1 VAVKVIALVLPLG
14 LDSFAV
20 AAAIGLLR
28 PSPATRMRISLLFTG
43 FETAMPL
50 IGLFLGARLGHAI
63 GSAASGLAIVLLVGV
78 GVYTLTE
85 GLRGRDD
92 ADRDRRLAEL
102 THARGARMLLLGLSV
117 SLDELAI
124 GFTLGLLRV
133 PAGVVVALIAV
144 QTLVVTQIG
153 LRFGARLG
161 ARWSERAEQLA
172 GVALTV
178 LGLVLAAD
186 KVL

>member
-1 VAVKVIALVLPLG
+1 VAVKVIVLVLPLG

-28 PSPATRMRISLLFTG
+28 PSPATRRRISLLFTG

-50 IGLFLGARLGHAI
+50 IGLVLGARLGRAI
-63 GSAASGLAIVLLVGV
+63 GSAASGVAIALLIGV
-78 GVYTLTE
+78 GVFTLAE
-85 GLRGRDD
+85 GLRGAD
-92 ADRDRRLAEL
+92 AKDDRRLAEL
-102 THARGARMLLLGLSV
+102 TQARGPRMLLLGLSV

-161 ARWSERAEQLA
+161 ARWSEGAEHLA
-172 GVALTV
+172 GAALTV
-178 LGLVLAAD
+178 LGLVLAAE